1 MKEDLETRAQELAV
15 YIIEHRT
22 TIRDAAKHFGVSKST
37 VHVEVTVQNVSG
49 GLSHKPEINKGGKQI
64 ASRPFFALC
73 CLFDDYIIHLH
84 IQIPAERV

>member
-49 GLSHKPEINKGGKQI
+49 GR
-64 ASRPFFALC
+64 SREKTQQGREANRFPPVFCVMLPFLQLHLPFA
-73 CLFDDYIIHLH
+73 HSGNG
-84 IQIPAERV
+84 

>member
-49 GLSHKPEINKGGKQI
+49 GLSHKPKITRAGSK
-64 ASRPFFALC
+64 SL
-73 CLFDDYIIHLH
+73 
-84 IQIPAERV
+84 PARFLRYAAFSTITSSICTFR

>member
-49 GLSHKPEINKGGKQI
+49 GLSRRKTQHGREANRFPPVFCVML
-64 ASRPFFALC
+64 PFRRLHHPFAHS
-73 CLFDDYIIHLH
+73 DTG
-84 IQIPAERV
+84 

>member
-49 GLSHKPEINKGGKQI
+49 GLSHKPKITRAGSKSLP
-64 ASRPFFALC
+64 ARFCVMLPFLQLHLPFAHS
-73 CLFDDYIIHLH
+73 DTG
-84 IQIPAERV
+84 

>member
-37 VHVEVTVQNVSG
+37 VHVEVMVQNVSG
-49 GLSHKPEINKGGKQI
+49 GLSRRKTQHGREANRFPPVFCVMRLSLQSHPPLKHSDTG
-64 ASRPFFALC
+64 
-73 CLFDDYIIHLH
+73 
-84 IQIPAERV
+84 

>member
-49 GLSHKPEINKGGKQI
+49 GLSHKPKITRAGSKLNRI
-64 ASRPFFALC
+64 PSRG
-73 CLFDDYIIHLH
+73 
-84 IQIPAERV
+84 Q

>member
-37 VHVEVTVQNVSG
+37 VHVEVAVQNVSG
-49 GLSHKPEINKGGKQI
+49 GRSHETVTARAGSKLLPARLLRYAALSTSTSSICTF
-64 ASRPFFALC
+64 R
-73 CLFDDYIIHLH
+73 
-84 IQIPAERV
+84 